1 MIFDE
6 NHQKQ
11 PENIKKNKKNPAKLV
26 SVSVSTVFP
35 EEENESREWSW
46 RWTVIRE

>member
-11 PENIKKNKKNPAKLV
+11 PENIKKKNPAKLV
-26 SVSVSTVFP
+26 SVSVNTVFP

-46 RWTVIRE
+46 R